1 MPTMPQVSAADRTR
15 FREGGWW
22 RDEIFTDDLRRTARD
37 APDRP
42 AVITGF
48 RLTSD
53 EPDVTITYAE
63 LDRYVD
69 RAAAWLVAHGV
80 APGDRVAVQL
90 ANQWQANVVILA
102 CARAGAVFCPYFI
115 GTGSAETREILRESE
130 AKVVFCITRFKGVE
144 IARGIAGARGELPAL
159 RHQVVV
165 GEPPE
170 GALGFAAEILG
181 KPWEDG
187 VDFDAHRPDA
197 DAVFEIMYTSG
208 TTGRPKGVV
217 HTFNT
222 LYAMARAY
230 TEPMGFAPGEVL
242 STVAAIGGQAGILY
256 GLLAPL
262 IIGGTTVW
270 VDSFH
275 EQPYLDALER
285 YGVVAAYCQPDPLA
299 KLVEEQRA
307 RPRRIRLRR
316 IISGSAPIGPELP
329 GQVRDTFGV
338 PLHPLWGMTENGGV
352 TIGRLDD
359 PWDWAVSS
367 DGRPA
372 DGMDVRLVDDDGAEV
387 TDASGNLEVRGAQQC
402 LGYYGDAA
410 TYAASLHDGWFVTG
424 DIARPDGRGGIKM
437 VGRNKDMINKTGVHV
452 PALLVEG
459 VLATHPRVRDV
470 ALVGEPVPNV
480 GEQVVAFVVAD
491 GAPPELA
498 ELQRHVRA
506 AGMTPQYAPDRL
518 VLIGELPRN
527 ANGKVLKRELTERL
541 ARE

>member
-1 MPTMPQVSAADRTR
+1 MPTMPRVSAADRTR

-22 RDEIFTDDLRRTARD
+22 RDEIFTDDLSRTARD

-48 RLTSD
+48 WLTSD

-63 LDRYVD
+63 LARYVD
-69 RAAAWLVAHGV
+69 RVAAWLVAHGV

-90 ANQWQANVVILA
+90 ANQWQANVVVLA

-115 GTGSAETREILRESE
+115 GTGPAETREILRESD
-130 AKVVFCITRFKGVE
+130 AKVVFCATRFKGIE
-144 IARGIAGARGELPAL
+144 IARDIAAVRGELPAL

-170 GALGFAAEILG
+170 GALGFTGDVLG
-181 KPWEDG
+181 RPWEEGADL
-187 VDFDAHRPDA
+187 DARRPDA

-242 STVAAIGGQAGILY
+242 STIAAVGGQAGVLY

-262 IIGGTTVW
+262 IIGGTCVW

-275 EQPYLDALER
+275 EQRYLDALEQ
-285 YGVVAAYCQPDPLA
+285 YGVVAAYCQPDWLSR
-299 KLVEEQRA
+299 LVEEQRA
-307 RPRRIRLRR
+307 RPRRMRLSR

-329 GQVRDTFGV
+329 GQVRDAFRV

-352 TIGRLDD
+352 TIGRPDD

-367 DGRPA
+367 DGRPV
-372 DGMDVRLVDDDGAEV
+372 DGMGVRLVDDDGAEV
-387 TDASGNLEVRGAQQC
+387 VGAPGNLEVCGAQQC
-402 LGYYGDAA
+402 LGYYGDDA

-424 DIARPDGRGGIKM
+424 DIARPDGLGGIKI
-437 VGRNKDMINKTGVHV
+437 VGRDKDMINKNGVHV
-452 PALLVEG
+452 PAVQVEG
-459 VLATHPRVRDV
+459 VLATHPSVRDV

-480 GEQVVAFVVAD
+480 GERVVAFVVAD
-491 GAPPELA
+491 GEPPDLA
-498 ELQRHVRA
+498 GLQRHVRA
-506 AGMTPQYAPDRL
+506 AGLTPQYEPDRL
-518 VLIGELPRN
+518 ELIAKLPRN
-527 ANGKVLKRELTERL
+527 ANGKVLKRELAERL
-541 ARE
+541 ARA